1 MKRVLVLGLAWTGCA
16 HGSVV
21 VEPPA
26 VEPDLSAWTDQIG
39 SILTPA
45 RACVDKHP
53 EPGATIVGVRT
64 LATGETSIMTRS
76 GTEGVVACVHDGRAV
91 VYQARVELADQEVNQ
106 LPFVMLEGGAPPVN
120 GTCMSVRELY
130 WGSRFVGWVGE
141 PTCTTNEAEHGPR

>member
-1 MKRVLVLGLAWTGCA
+1 VKRVLVLVLASTGCA
-16 HGSVV
+16 HQSV
-21 VEPPA
+21 A
-26 VEPDLSAWTDQIG
+26 VETPAMEPDVSAWTDQIG

-91 VYQARVELADQEVNQ
+91 VYQARVELADEEVNA
-106 LPFVMLEGGAPPVN
+106 LPFVTLEGGALPVN
-120 GTCMSVRELY
+120 GMCLSVRELY
-130 WGSRFVGWVGE
+130 WGSRFVGWATE
-141 PTCTTNEAEHGPR
+141 PTCGEKEAEHGPH

>member
-1 MKRVLVLGLAWTGCA
+1 MKRVLVLVLAWTGCA
-16 HGSVV
+16 HSSVV
-21 VEPPA
+21 AESPA
-26 VEPDLSAWTDQIG
+26 VEPDVAAWTDQIG

-76 GTEGVVACVHDGRAV
+76 NTEGVVACVHDGRAV
-91 VYQARVELADQEVNQ
+91 VYQARVELADPEVNQ

-120 GTCMSVRELY
+120 GTCLSVRELF
-130 WGSRFVGWVGE
+130 WGSRFVGWAAE
-141 PTCTTNEAEHGPR
+141 PTCAQKEAEHGPH

>member
-1 MKRVLVLGLAWTGCA
+1 MKRVLVCVLVWTGCA
-16 HGSVV
+16 HPSVV
-21 VEPPA
+21 AESSA
-26 VEPDLSAWTDQIG
+26 VEPDVSAWTDQIG

-76 GTEGVVACVHDGRAV
+76 TTEGVVACVHDGRAV
-91 VYQARVELADQEVNQ
+91 VYQARVELADQEVAE